1 MEMGCSV
8 PGDRVSYIGH
18 ISVVIFKYYLK
29 LASSQEDSNL
39 EMCLYN
45 PTLSI
50 SVLKLEIMLSHL
62 RYLKS

>member
-8 PGDRVSYIGH
+8 PDDRVSYIGH

-39 EMCLYN
+39 VMRLYN
-45 PTLSI
+45 PTSSI

-62 RYLKS
+62 RYLKY